1 MKEKVLLTLLS
12 WKNANGKVVVTTADG
27 RSFEADYVI
36 VTTSLGNAVVWRR
49 LFYVVLQMSG
59 LNLLWSIY
67 MSNFVWQFL
76 HTAYVVFHLTIE

>member
-1 MKEKVLLTLLS
+1 MKIKVLLTFS

-59 LNLLWSIY
+59 LNLLWFIY
-67 MSNFVWQFL
+67 MSNFVRQFL